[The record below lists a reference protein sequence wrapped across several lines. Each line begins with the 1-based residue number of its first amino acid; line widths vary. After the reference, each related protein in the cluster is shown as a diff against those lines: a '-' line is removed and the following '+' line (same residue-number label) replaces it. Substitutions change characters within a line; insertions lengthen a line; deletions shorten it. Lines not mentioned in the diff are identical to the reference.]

1 MKYTIDEEVCK
12 KAHLDVHLLLTI
24 LLISTGTN
32 YGQNIKEL
40 LDREILIKEYDGKTR
55 KLRYLITNKWHD
67 TISSIL
73 LDSEQTNI
81 AAFDARLENLAKKLM
96 AIFPEGKKQ
105 GTSVYWRGNVKEI
118 KLKLKKFFKKYNDTY
133 TDEQITNAT
142 QAYVNS
148 FNGNY
153 SYMRV
158 LKYFIWKEER
168 KMDSEGNGFIEEVS
182 DLATFI
188 ENAGQLDTDDNW
200 MNEIR

>member
-24 LLISTGTN
+24 LLISTGTDYN
-32 YGQNIKEL
+32 QNIQEL
-40 LDREILIKEYDGKTR
+40 LDREILIKEYDEDTGQVK
-55 KLRYLITNKWHD
+55 YAITSRWND
-67 TISSIL
+67 TVSSIL